1 VVLLDEDAIG
11 QTSTKELMFYGLVV
25 MQNTLNILVDLLAQ
39 AGMKIQGKPS
49 RR

>member
-25 MQNTLNILVDLLAQ
+25 MQNILVDLLAQ